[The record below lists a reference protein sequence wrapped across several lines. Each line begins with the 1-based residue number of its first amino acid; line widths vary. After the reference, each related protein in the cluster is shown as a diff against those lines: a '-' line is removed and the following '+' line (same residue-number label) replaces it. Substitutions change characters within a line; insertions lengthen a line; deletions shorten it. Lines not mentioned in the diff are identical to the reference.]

1 MDPAADND
9 LVICQNT
16 PYGQVFVLPSQRLVR
31 PAADDLVLRKDLKK
45 YFSTNSKF
53 SQNCT
58 EKQIASFKATV
69 NLLFNDI
76 WRHLVIGCF
85 ATIVNKHNEI

>member
-1 MDPAADND
+1 MTF
-9 LVICQNT
+9 ICQNT
-16 PYGQVFVLPSQRLVR
+16 PYGQVFVLPSQRLVC
-31 PAADDLVLRKDLKK
+31 PAADDLVLRKDLTK

-69 NLLFNDI
+69 N
-76 WRHLVIGCF
+76 
-85 ATIVNKHNEI
+85 